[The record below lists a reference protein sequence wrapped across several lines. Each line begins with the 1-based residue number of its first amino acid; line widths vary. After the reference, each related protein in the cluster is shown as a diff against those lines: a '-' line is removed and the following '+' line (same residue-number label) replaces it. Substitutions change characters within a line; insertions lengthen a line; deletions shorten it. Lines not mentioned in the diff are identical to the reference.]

1 MSNAAPTPPR
11 SHPEFQPSGPMPAGL
26 AHLELTLHHHIEN
39 CFGSL
44 SRLVADKHDRVM
56 DQTIRRLENLEETVT
71 KGQKNGKGDV
81 KDMKKEFSNLKA
93 EVRNVIKGNDEIKD
107 LIKALD
113 EKIGKLEKKVE
124 ASGCKG
130 QSVATDTT
138 GHEAETSRAQKGDIV
153 HRRTESA
160 HNGGNPERLQQNQSG
175 ANHSAS
181 ARHQS
186 GNSSKGRRSNTTS
199 GGGAGSAAGSS
210 RREYFTELGASRG
223 PVPDVREH
231 PAYSGGQQGYDL
243 AYDSNGMPVGLGVSD
258 TTIFQAPSFS
268 EGWYQRVYGP

>member
-1 MSNAAPTPPR
+1 
-11 SHPEFQPSGPMPAGL
+11 MPAGL
-26 AHLELTLHHHIEN
+26 AHLELTLHHHIES

-56 DQTIRRLENLEETVT
+56 DQTIRRLESLEEMVT
-71 KGQKNGKGDV
+71 KGQKSGKGDV

-93 EVRNVIKGNDEIKD
+93 EVRSVIKGNDAIKD
-107 LIKALD
+107 LIEALN

-124 ASGCKG
+124 EGGCKG
-130 QSVATDTT
+130 PSVATDTT
-138 GHEAETSRAQKGDIV
+138 GNEAESSRAQKGDIV

-160 HNGGNPERLQQNQSG
+160 HNGGNPERLQQYQSG
-175 ANHSAS
+175 ASHSTS
-181 ARHQS
+181 PRHQS
-186 GNSSKGRRSNTTS
+186 GNSSKGRRSNTMS

-231 PAYSGGQQGYDL
+231 PAYSGVQQGYGHV
-243 AYDSNGMPVGLGVSD
+243 YDSNGMPVGLGGSD